1 MKRQSHDRYA
11 PRESLLELLSDDE
24 TAKVSNAES
33 APLSEGDEY
42 IDLTEI
48 AKGVQRADGVQ
59 IDLGHTLP
67 RKAVLEATWS
77 SLMKRMTSSH
87 DL

>member
-1 MKRQSHDRYA
+1 MTRPNHDRYA
-11 PRESLLELLSDDE
+11 TRESLLELLSDDD

-48 AKGVQRADGVQ
+48 PKGVQRADGVP
-59 IDLGHTLP
+59 IDLGHALP
-67 RKAVLEATWS
+67 RKAVAEATWR
-77 SLMKRMTSSH
+77 SLMKRMALSH
-87 DL
+87 TM